1 MSRVAARS
9 VARTVSLV
17 VGLAV
22 AVPASAGPPTDTL
35 RHHIDRLFTAL
46 ADPELKGAANAARRH
61 RMLRTYADEA
71 LDFQEAAR
79 RTLGTHWEA
88 RTPEERTRFVQL
100 FTALVDHAY
109 LSRLTYN
116 GERVVYDGESMTG
129 NEAVVRARAL
139 SPNGSATP
147 VQFQMISDGAGAWR
161 VVDVSFEGMSLVGSY
176 RAQFAKILRAASYD
190 ELVSRLEAKVRAEA
204 QGTDNPSSAP

>member
-35 RHHIDRLFTAL
+35 RHHIDRIFSAL

-61 RMLRTYADEA
+61 RLLRTYADEA

-100 FTALVDHAY
+100 FAALIDHAY

-139 SPNGSATP
+139 SPKGSATP
-147 VQFQMISDGAGAWR
+147 VQFQMIRDGAGAWR
-161 VVDVSFEGMSLVGSY
+161 VYDVSFEGMSLVGSY

-190 ELVSRLEAKVRAEA
+190 ELVSRLEAKVRADA
-204 QGTDNPSSAP
+204 QDIDNPSSAP